1 MLIALVKIYIGGYL
15 TMDNDVGDDIIILG
29 DDGKRRLIFRGNKVY
44 KVINDK
50 MVLWDIEK
58 DKPMEVTRD
67 EVIIIR
73 EQS

>member
-1 MLIALVKIYIGGYL
+1 
-15 TMDNDVGDDIIILG
+15 MDNDVGDDIIILG